1 MPEPQA
7 PEPPSGRPGA
17 TGGGRAPED
26 GAIAATGMGGAM
38 DLATSEGALIEG
50 PALGPGDPAGKPRSL
65 WSDAWR
71 DLRRNPVF
79 LVSALVILFLVLIAI
94 WPQLIASGNPLSC
107 DLGKRQQGSQPGHPF
122 GFDGQGCDVYTRTV
136 YGARN
141 SITGGVCATIG
152 VSLLG
157 SVLGGLAGFFGGF
170 WDAILSRITDIFFAI
185 PVILGGLVLLSV
197 VTSNTVWPVIGFM
210 VLLGWPQI
218 SRIARGSVIT
228 AKQHDYVQAARAL
241 GASNSRMLLRHI
253 TPNAV
258 APVIVVATIAL
269 GTYIALEATLSYL
282 GVGLKPP
289 AVSWGIDISAA
300 SGYIRNAPH
309 MLLWPAGALALTV
322 LAFIMLGDAVRD
334 ALDPKLR

>member
-1 MPEPQA
+1 MPEQTPDEA
-7 PEPPSGRPGA
+7 ISSAGA
-17 TGGGRAPED
+17 GGV
-26 GAIAATGMGGAM
+26 M
-38 DLATSEGALIEG
+38 DLALEEGTTLERTPGGPEGTG
-50 PALGPGDPAGKPRSL
+50 PAEKPHSL

-79 LVSALVILFLVLIAI
+79 IISALIILFLVIISIWPSLIAD
-94 WPQLIASGNPLSC
+94 QDPLNC
-107 DLGKRQQGSQPGHPF
+107 DLAKAQQSSQPGHPF

-141 SITGGVCATIG
+141 SVTVGVCSTLG
-152 VSLLG
+152 VTLLG
-157 SVLGGLAGFFGGF
+157 GLLGGLAGFFGGLS
-170 WDAILSRITDIFFAI
+170 DSILSRVTDVFFGI
-185 PVILGGLVLLSV
+185 PVVLGGLVFLSV
-197 VTSNTVWPVIGFM
+197 VTSSTVWPVIGFI

-218 SRIARGSVIT
+218 ARIARGSVIT
-228 AKQHDYVQAARAL
+228 AKQNDYVQAARAL
-241 GASNSRMLLRHI
+241 GASNTRMMLRHI
-253 TPNAV
+253 TPNAI

-269 GTYIALEATLSYL
+269 GTYISLEATLSFL

-300 SGYIRNAPH
+300 SQYIRNAPH
-309 MLLWPAGALALTV
+309 MLLWPAGALAVTV